1 MVELKKTLDTLEAFN
16 QAIEG
21 LRHLPPETLSK
32 FLLAHYAVDLDLMS
46 EFLMNSTTT
55 EHELPLAAPAIRHAA

>member
-16 QAIEG
+16 LAIEG

-32 FLLAHYAVDLDLMS
+32 FLLAHYTVDLDLMS
-46 EFLMNSTTT
+46 EFLVAALAT
-55 EHELPLAAPAIRHAA
+55 EQKVPLTAPAISRAA